1 MIKLKVSMTSAVI
14 ISTANSQVITLLI
27 YILIVNNMPFKV
39 IFGILLFLMMSN
51 YCDARYTKFYFVQ
64 TEINVML

>member
-1 MIKLKVSMTSAVI
+1 MITLKVSMTSAVI

-64 TEINVML
+64 TEINVMF

>member
-1 MIKLKVSMTSAVI
+1 MITLKVSMTSAVI
-14 ISTANSQVITLLI
+14 TSNSQVITLLI

>member
-1 MIKLKVSMTSAVI
+1 MITLKVSMTSAVI
-14 ISTANSQVITLLI
+14 TANSQVITLLI

-64 TEINVML
+64 TEINVMF

>member
-14 ISTANSQVITLLI
+14 TSNSQVITLLI

-64 TEINVML
+64 TEINVTF

>member
-64 TEINVML
+64 TEINVMF

>member
-14 ISTANSQVITLLI
+14 TSNSQVITLII

-64 TEINVML
+64 TEINVMF

>member
-1 MIKLKVSMTSAVI
+1 MITLKVSMTSAVI
-14 ISTANSQVITLLI
+14 TSNSQVITLII

-64 TEINVML
+64 TEINVMF

>member
-1 MIKLKVSMTSAVI
+1 MITLKVSMTSAVI

>member
-1 MIKLKVSMTSAVI
+1 MITLKVSMTSAVI

-64 TEINVML
+64 TEINVTF

>member
-1 MIKLKVSMTSAVI
+1 MITLKVSMTSAVI
-14 ISTANSQVITLLI
+14 TSNSQVITLLI

-51 YCDARYTKFYFVQ
+51 YCDDRYTKFYFVQ
-64 TEINVML
+64 TEINVMF

>member
-14 ISTANSQVITLLI
+14 TSNSQVITLLI

-64 TEINVML
+64 TEINVMF